1 MRKSQFWGCLA
12 ILLSLAACSDE
23 TQPQQNESAAIS
35 VPDFAKETFSIG
47 KEELEQP
54 CKVNSD
60 MVCAVNLFIKCSIN
74 SQMAECQQSKERLPS
89 FVFMQDESLERPTQV
104 TYNITKL
111 KPLSGGVVEV
121 YTRSQCD
128 GKWFGLCNGN
138 IIYVMKPDGQSWAV
152 QDVYA
157 TESAE

>member
-47 KEELEQP
+47 KAELEQP

-111 KPLSGGVVEV
+111 KPLSGGQYYLCDETGR
-121 YTRSQCD
+121 TRLGGARCVCD
-128 GKWFGLCNGN
+128 GKR
-138 IIYVMKPDGQSWAV
+138 
-152 QDVYA
+152 
-157 TESAE
+157 